1 MQSVLKTL
9 NVMKWL
15 PVQAETKPE
24 KQLREDLVKKKKK
37 KASCQHFALLIHSR
51 QGEGVFIY
59 VAYFMHSAN
68 SVCFVEGNPAAQ
80 DQNIQQNS

>member
-15 PVQAETKPE
+15 PGEAETKPE
-24 KQLREDLVKKKKK
+24 KQLREDLVKKK

-68 SVCFVEGNPAAQ
+68 SVCFAEANPAAQ